1 MQAELMGCHVIT
13 MTPDLLS
20 KAAKFGMDLECLSL
34 DTVKM
39 FYSDARKSG
48 FKIS

>member
-1 MQAELMGCHVIT
+1 MMGCHIIT
-13 MTPDLLS
+13 ITPDLLA
-20 KAAKFGMDLECLSL
+20 KATKFGMDLEDLSL

-39 FYSDARKSG
+39 FHHDAIKSG